1 MEPGSK
7 SGEARSAGQQAV
19 RGLVCESVARVCRAE
34 LGRRMRSLLLTGSVA
49 RDEATIL
56 VHPGGRRLL
65 GDADF
70 IVVVEPHAPLPP
82 AGAVAALAAK
92 CESDLRAAGVVAHI
106 GIAAVHD
113 DYFPRLPAHIF
124 TYELR
129 CCGRVVCGD
138 DNPLELIPRFL
149 ASAIDKE
156 DAWRL
161 LANRTIEC
169 LELSENLSYAPAAGS
184 GTPAPEELHYRA
196 VKLFLDM
203 ATSLL
208 VFLDAY
214 EPTYAQRARRLQEL
228 AERLDGQAP
237 HYAKSARS
245 GDPARLPFA
254 LKPLAAR
261 VDECTRWKI
270 ARGGDDCDFGS
281 EITREVLDYAC
292 RLWPWELAQLTSLD
306 ADAPAETLFAA
317 AAARQSAGQKL
328 RGWLYVARRV
338 GWLRGMPSWPRWAA
352 MGWGRTPRYFIYE
365 AAWRLAAGASC
376 ALDEREYRR
385 ITALLPI
392 AGANHKKKDDGGRQQ
407 LIREVA
413 WNYRTFLTDTRA

>member
-1 MEPGSK
+1 MESGSK

-19 RGLVCESVARVCRAE
+19 RGLVCEIVSRVCRAE
-34 LGRRMRSLLLTGSVA
+34 LGGRMRGLLLTGSVA

-56 VHPGGRRLL
+56 IHPAGWRLL

-70 IVVVEPHAPLPP
+70 IVVFEPRAPLPP
-82 AGAVAALAAK
+82 ANAVAALSAK

-106 GIAAVHD
+106 GMAAVHD
-113 DYFPRLPAHIF
+113 DYFLGLPAHIF

-138 DNPLELIPRFL
+138 DNPLQLIPRFL

-169 LELSENLSYAPAAGS
+169 LEAPAACS
-184 GTPAPEELHYRA
+184 ETLPPEELRYPA

-214 EPTYAQRARRLQEL
+214 EPTYARRAQRLQEV
-228 AERLDGQAP
+228 AERLEE
-237 HYAKSARS
+237 
-245 GDPARLPFA
+245 ARLPFA
-254 LKPLAAR
+254 LKPFAAR
-261 VDECTRWKI
+261 VDRCTRWKI
-270 ARGGDDCDFGS
+270 AHGAHGEDDCDFDS
-281 EITREVLDYAC
+281 EITGEALDYSC
-292 RLWPWELAQLTSLD
+292 RLWPWELARLTSLD
-306 ADAPAETLFAA
+306 AVASTETLFAA
-317 AAARQSAGQKL
+317 VAARQSAGQKL

-352 MGWGRTPRYFIYE
+352 MGWRRTPRYFIYE
-365 AAWRLAAGASC
+365 AAWRLATDASC
-376 ALDEREYRR
+376 ALDESVYRR
-385 ITALLPI
+385 ISALLPI
-392 AGANHKKKDDGGRQQ
+392 AGATHKKDDDRRQQ
-407 LIREVA
+407 LIRQVA
-413 WNYRTFLTDTRA
+413 WSYRTFLTDTRA

>member
-1 MEPGSK
+1 MESGSK
-7 SGEARSAGQQAV
+7 SGEVPSAGQQAV
-19 RGLVCESVARVCRAE
+19 RGLVCEIVARVCRAE
-34 LGRRMRSLLLTGSVA
+34 LGRRMRGLLLTGSVA

-56 VHPGGRRLL
+56 IHPSGWRLL

-70 IVVVEPHAPLPP
+70 IVVFEPHAPLPP
-82 AGAVAALAAK
+82 AGAVAALSAK

-106 GIAAVHD
+106 GMAAVHD
-113 DYFPRLPAHIF
+113 GYFRRLPAHIF

-138 DNPLELIPRFL
+138 DNPLELIPRFM

-169 LELSENLSYAPAAGS
+169 LKLSENLSHAPAACS
-184 GTPAPEELHYRA
+184 ETLPPEELHYPA

-228 AERLDGQAP
+228 AEHLDEE
-237 HYAKSARS
+237 
-245 GDPARLPFA
+245 ARLPFA
-254 LKPLAAR
+254 LTPFAAR
-261 VDECTRWKI
+261 ADECTRWKI
-270 ARGGDDCDFGS
+270 AHGGDDCDFGS
-281 EITREVLDYAC
+281 EITREALDYAC
-292 RLWPWELAQLTSLD
+292 RLWPWELAQLTSLE
-306 ADAPAETLFAA
+306 ADASAETLFAA
-317 AAARQSAGQKL
+317 VAARQGAWQKL

-352 MGWGRTPRYFIYE
+352 MGWRRTPRYFIYE

-376 ALDEREYRR
+376 ALDETEYRR

-392 AGANHKKKDDGGRQQ
+392 AGANHKKDDDRRQQ
-407 LIREVA
+407 LIRQVA